1 MKYIELLKVNR
12 SFLQLLKKN
21 GVILA
26 DVEMIQIYE
35 KYLQMMQTE
44 DKRIYIMEK
53 LADEAG
59 ITSRTLYHII
69 KRMESEVKI

>member
-12 SFLQLLKKN
+12 SFLHLLKKN
-21 GVILA
+21 GVVLQ
-26 DVEMIQIYE
+26 DVEMIEIYE

-44 DKRIYIMEK
+44 DKRVYIMEK

-69 KRMESEVKI
+69 KRMETEVEI